1 MASPPRS
8 FRPVLPFSKLAGADA
23 GLALLVV
30 VVVALMVVP
39 LPTWLLDI
47 LLATNLSAAIAV
59 LLVVL
64 YVPDAISIATFPT
77 LLLITTLFR
86 LSLNVSSTRLI
97 LLQANAGEV
106 IRSFG
111 QFVVR
116 GNYVVGAVVFLILTL
131 IQFIVIAKGSERV
144 AEVGARF
151 VLDAMP
157 GKQMAI
163 DAEARSGAI
172 DGNEARRRRRQLA
185 RESQFYGAMDGAMK
199 FVKGDVIASVIIT
212 FVNILGGLAIGVGQR
227 GLEVEAALKRYG
239 LLTIGDGLVTQIP
252 ALVLSTAAGI
262 LVTRVASEEPDR
274 SLGSELV
281 GQIFGIP
288 KAIRVAGLL
297 VLGLGAVPGLPGV
310 PFFLLG
316 GLLLFSARARSQQL
330 RHEAQTGGADA
341 FGARM
346 LAAEPTRREVPAAR
360 KGPTFLPVVL
370 PWAIDVSP
378 DLAALLED
386 ELRGDEVLRAGLFAT
401 GQRIRERIFGELGV
415 PLPPCRVR
423 VGPALPERHAVVS
436 LFEVP
441 ARVLNLAAETPDDAA
456 VAQIEAAC
464 IALLRSR
471 AADFMGIA
479 ETQALLDQLEQVAP
493 ALVRQTVPKP
503 LTVSMLADV
512 LRRLVE
518 ERVSIRDMRAILEA
532 LSIVGNT
539 EKDPLNLAEFVRGQ
553 LRRATTYRLTGGRPE
568 LSVFLLDP
576 GIEEAIRHAI
586 TRTAAGSFLTLA
598 PAAGR
603 DIVAAVRRALGQ
615 APAAGDR
622 AAPGGVVILTQ
633 PDIRRFVR
641 KLVEVDL
648 PELTVVSFA
657 ELLPEI
663 SLRPL
668 AKASLSTATSTAT
681 SVAPAGR

>member
-1 MASPPRS
+1 MPPASARTFRS
-8 FRPVLPFSKLAGADA
+8 PLALSRLGGADA
-23 GLALLVV
+23 ALAVLVV
-30 VVVALMVVP
+30 AVVALMIVP
-39 LPTWLLDI
+39 LPTWLLDL
-47 LLATNLSAAIAV
+47 LLASNLSAAVAI

-64 YVPDAISIATFPT
+64 YVPEAISIATFPT
-77 LLLITTLFR
+77 ILLITTL
-86 LSLNVSSTRLI
+86 LSTRLI

-116 GNYVVGAVVFLILTL
+116 GNYVVGAVVFLILTI
-131 IQFIVIAKGSERV
+131 IQFVVIAKGSERV

-212 FVNILGGLAIGVGQR
+212 FINILGGLAIGVGQR
-227 GLEVEAALKRYG
+227 GLEVEAALKKYG

-274 SLGSELV
+274 SLGKELLS
-281 GQIFGIP
+281 QILGIP
-288 KAIRVAGLL
+288 KALQVAGVF
-297 VLGLGAVPGLPGV
+297 VLCLGAVPGLPFV
-310 PFFLLG
+310 PFAAIGVVLLA
-316 GLLLFSARARSQQL
+316 SANARAKQIRID
-330 RHEAQTGGADA
+330 AQKD
-341 FGARM
+341 
-346 LAAEPTRREVPAAR
+346 AAEPPRQSPAGPRR
-360 KGPTFLPVVL
+360 GPTFLPMVI
-370 PWAIDVSP
+370 PWSVDASP
-378 DLAALLED
+378 DLAELLDD
-386 ELRGDEVLRAGLFAT
+386 ETRGAELVRPGLFAVT
-401 GQRIRERIFGELGV
+401 QRVRERLFAELGV
-415 PLPPCRVR
+415 PLPAARVR
-423 VGPALPERHAVVS
+423 ISDGLPARHVVIS

-441 ARVLNLAAETPDDAA
+441 ARVLALPAATGDAA
-456 VAQIEAAC
+456 ATDELESVGL
-464 IALLRSR
+464 ALVRAR
-471 AADFMGIA
+471 AADFVGIA
-479 ETQALLDQLEQVAP
+479 ETQHLLDQLEQIAP

-503 LTVSMLADV
+503 LTVSLLADV

-518 ERVSIRDMRAILEA
+518 EGVSVRDLRAILEA
-532 LSIVGNT
+532 LSSVANT
-539 EKDPLNLAEFVRGQ
+539 EKDALNLTEFVRGQ
-553 LRRATTYRLTGGRPE
+553 LRRATTYRLTSGRSE
-568 LSVFLLDP
+568 LPVYLLDS

-603 DIVAAVRRALGQ
+603 DVVAAIRRALATPLPQ
-615 APAAGDR
+615 DR
-622 AAPGGVVILTQ
+622 ATQPRPVQVILTQ

-641 KLVEVDL
+641 KLIEVDL
-648 PELTVVSFA
+648 PDITVVSFA

-663 SLRPL
+663 SLRPV
-668 AKASLSTATSTAT
+668 AKATLSQL
-681 SVAPAGR
+681 

>member
-1 MASPPRS
+1 MASPTRS
-8 FRPVLPFSKLAGADA
+8 LRSTFPLSRFAGADA

-30 VVVALMVVP
+30 AVVAMMIVP

-47 LLATNLSAAIAV
+47 LLAANLSGAIAV

-64 YVPDAISIATFPT
+64 YVPEAISIATFPT

-116 GNYVVGAVVFLILTL
+116 GNYVVGAVVFLILTI

-212 FVNILGGLAIGVGQR
+212 FINILGGLAIGVGQR

-274 SLGSELV
+274 SLGSELAS
-281 GQIFGIP
+281 QILGIP

-297 VLGLGAVPGLPGV
+297 VLGLGAVPGLPTL
-310 PFFLLG
+310 PFFFLG
-316 GLLLFSARARSQQL
+316 GVLLLTARARSRQMRQ
-330 RHEAQTGGADA
+330 EAQAA
-341 FGARM
+341 
-346 LAAEPTRREVPAAR
+346 AAEPARRELPGAR
-360 KGPTFLPVVL
+360 RGLSFLPVVV
-370 PWAIDVSP
+370 PWTIEVSA
-378 DLAALLED
+378 DLAEWLED
-386 ELRGDEVLRAGLFAT
+386 ELRGDEVVRPGLFGTA
-401 GQRIRERIFGELGV
+401 QRIRERLFAELGV

-423 VGPALPERHAVVS
+423 VGAGLPERHAAIA

-441 ARVLNLAAETPDDAA
+441 ARLLSFDQQTSSADA
-456 VAQIEAAC
+456 VTELEAAC
-464 IALLRSR
+464 IGLLRVR
-471 AADFMGIA
+471 APDFVGIA
-479 ETQALLDQLEQVAP
+479 ETQSLLDQLEQVAP
-493 ALVRQTVPKP
+493 ALVRQTIPKP
-503 LTVSMLADV
+503 ITVALLADV

-518 ERVSIRDMRAILEA
+518 ERVSIRDMRAVLEA
-532 LSIVGNT
+532 LSMVGNT
-539 EKDPLNLAEFVRGQ
+539 EKDPLNLAEFARGQ
-553 LRRATTYRLTGGRPE
+553 LRRATTFRLTGGRPE
-568 LSVFLLDP
+568 LSVYLLDS
-576 GIEEAIRHAI
+576 GIEEAIRHSI
-586 TRTAAGSFLTLA
+586 TRTPAGSFLTLA

-603 DIVAAVRRALGQ
+603 DIVAAVRRAMI
-615 APAAGDR
+615 PSN
-622 AAPGGVVILTQ
+622 APGAVILTQ

-648 PELTVVSFA
+648 PDVTVVSFA

-668 AKASLSTATSTAT
+668 ARATLA
-681 SVAPAGR
+681 VVPPPAPAR